1 MCLKSNKIYVT
12 IFRQVFNEYLFATHQ
27 LYHESKQMHV
37 LLCNHLSSSMHSEV
51 KSLYWITFTYFFT
64 FIWTIVTIAVSI
76 AHVFIPDTFK
86 TSGAFSHIFQD
97 ILNLWYTSLLS
108 QYIVHRSLV
117 WLNENCF
124 RILWLSTTLESKE

>member
-86 TSGAFSHIFQD
+86 TSGAFHISFRTFWTYD
-97 ILNLWYTSLLS
+97 THRYYHNIS
-108 QYIVHRSLV
+108 YIVRSYD
-117 WLNENCF
+117 W
-124 RILWLSTTLESKE
+124 TKTALESYDYQQR